1 MGRACLWENMKG
13 LDHLGGQDVNIYVIC
28 GLKKCD
34 VTVYTEI
41 FFIRT
46 GNLLQVVTNCQV
58 LYKVG
63 KFLDFLTYHL
73 SRTVVHIVNW
83 F

>member
-1 MGRACLWENMKG
+1 MGRACLWENVKG
-13 LDHLGGQDVNIYVIC
+13 LDHLGDRDVNRYVIC
-28 GLKKCD
+28 GFKKCD
-34 VTVYTEI
+34 VTAYTDI

-46 GNLLQVVTNCQV
+46 GTLLQVVTNCQV
-58 LYKVG
+58 VYKVG
-63 KFLDFLTYHL
+63 KFLDFLSEHL

>member
-1 MGRACLWENMKG
+1 MGRACLWKNMKG
-13 LDHLGGQDVNIYVIC
+13 LDHLGGRDVIRYVIC
-28 GLKKCD
+28 EFKKCD
-34 VTVYTEI
+34 VTVYIEI

-46 GNLLQVVTNCQV
+46 GDLLQVVTNCQV

-73 SRTVVHIVNW
+73 SRTVVHIVNC